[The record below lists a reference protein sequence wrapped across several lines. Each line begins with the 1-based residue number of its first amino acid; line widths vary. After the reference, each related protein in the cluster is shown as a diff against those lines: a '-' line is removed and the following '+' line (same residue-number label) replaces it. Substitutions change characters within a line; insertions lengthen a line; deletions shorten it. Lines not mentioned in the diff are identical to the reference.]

1 MQGFDYTRA
10 GAYFIT
16 LCTHDR
22 AWLFGDSLNGIV
34 QLNPMGEIARAEWTR
49 TGQVRPRVTIDAFVV
64 MPDHLHGILVIE
76 GQLDTPAG
84 VDAPSAVDTPPGAHT
99 YPGADAPPGRGTLQR
114 APTPTPWDRAPTS
127 ERFGHPTS
135 GSIPT
140 IVRLYKS
147 TTTKRINILRG
158 TPGMPVWQRNFYEHI
173 IGSETELHAIR
184 RYIREN
190 PLRWALDPDN
200 PATW

>member
-84 VDAPSAVDTPPGAHT
+84 VDSPSAVDTPPGAHT
-99 YPGADAPPGRGTLQR
+99 SPGADAPPGRGTLQR
-114 APTPTPWDRAPTS
+114 APTTTTWDRAPTS

-173 IGSETELHAIR
+173 IRTDGELDRIR
-184 RYIREN
+184 GYIQANTACRT
-190 PLRWALDPDN
+190 PDS
-200 PATW
+200 